1 MAIMLHDTAE
11 RNDKEYVKS
20 HTVKFHI
27 APRVCWGES
36 LGILKVRA
44 MAVSERNVKEDRE
57 AGA

>member
-1 MAIMLHDTAE
+1 MAVVLRDEAE
-11 RNDKEYVKS
+11 GNGKEYVKS

-27 APRVCWGES
+27 ALSVYWGES

-44 MAVSERNVKEDRE
+44 VAVSVKEDRE